1 MPGVE
6 AVEGQEQGRQWLGWA
21 VLFVPITALFAWWG
35 LDAGAYFGPVFYPG
49 EIGILAL
56 LAILL
61 LSAPLRT
68 RLAGAPAVALL
79 ALLGLAAWVLLTII
93 WTPTRE
99 VAVSDT
105 HRVLLYAALF
115 MLGIWIVGLLG
126 ERRELALLPVALAGV
141 VAGVVTV
148 VTFGHGS
155 DFSSYLHDDATL
167 RFPVGYR
174 NANAAFWLISAWP
187 LIALA
192 ARRRFPWPVRALM
205 VGAVTMLLELTVLSE
220 SRGSIP
226 AAVLALVVLIALS
239 RQGLKIALF
248 VALAAIPVVPAIPTL
263 LDVFQHGAADAGAI
277 PLLHDS
283 AQAIL
288 LTTLASVGLAA
299 VYLALVEPRVSIG
312 RRALTRLSW
321 VAAAI
326 AIAVVLAGG
335 AVFVSSHGGPTGFI
349 SQRISELKEGTPDL
363 RSQGTRFGV
372 NVGSNRGDIWRVALN
387 EWKRDPIR
395 GGGAGSWQI
404 EYLREKT
411 VTTTPHDPHSVE
423 MLMLSEFGLPGIL
436 LFVAFVV
443 AAVVA
448 ALRSRRLGPASV
460 TLVAGA
466 LAAATQWF
474 VQASYDWLF
483 FYPAVTAPAI
493 FLLGAAAAPAV
504 RPVAARIRL
513 APRAP
518 ALALLAVTAV
528 AAGALYVSER
538 YTDRGEAEWR
548 TDPLGAYDDF
558 DRAASIDPYAVEPL
572 ISKGSIAR
580 AVGDELTAAEAF
592 REAIDREHDNF
603 TAHYFLGLTLL
614 RSNPALA
621 GRELRTAQRLQPQF
635 ALRALIA
642 RSQAAQARSRAA
654 ARAPC
659 CTPGK

>member
-1 MPGVE
+1 VE
-6 AVEGQEQGRQWLGWA
+6 AVEGQEQERQWLGWA

-49 EIGILAL
+49 EIGVLAL
-56 LAILL
+56 LGLL
-61 LSAPLRT
+61 LFSAPLRT

-79 ALLGLAAWVLLTII
+79 ALLGLAAWVLLTIL

-99 VAVSDT
+99 IAVSDT

-115 MLGIWIVGLLG
+115 VVGIWVAGLLG

-148 VTFGHGS
+148 ITFGHGT
-155 DFSSYLHDDATL
+155 DFASYLHDDATL

-174 NANAAFWLISAWP
+174 NANAAFWLIAAWP
-187 LIALA
+187 LLALA
-192 ARRRFPWPVRALM
+192 ARRQFPWPVRALM

-220 SRGSIP
+220 SRGSVP
-226 AAVLALVVLIALS
+226 ATVLALVVLILLS

-248 VALAAIPVVPAIPTL
+248 TALAAIPVAVAIPTL
-263 LDVFQHGAADAGAI
+263 LDVFQHGAANAGSI

-283 AQAIL
+283 ARMIL
-288 LTTLASVGLAA
+288 FTSLASVVLAA
-299 VYLALVEPRVSIG
+299 AYLALVEPRVSIG
-312 RRALTRLSW
+312 GRALNRLSR
-321 VAAAI
+321 AAA
-326 AIAVVLAGG
+326 AVAVLVVLVGG
-335 AVFVSSHGGPTGFI
+335 AAFVSSHGGPAGFI

-363 RSQGTRFGV
+363 RNQGTRFGV

-387 EWKRDPIR
+387 EWKRDPVR

-411 VTTTPHDPHSVE
+411 VATTPHDPHSVE

-436 LFVAFVV
+436 LFATFVV

-448 ALRSRRLGPASV
+448 ALRSRRLGPASA

-493 FLLGAAAAPAV
+493 FLLGAAAAPGL
-504 RPVAARIRL
+504 RPLATRFRL

-518 ALALLAVTAV
+518 ALVFLAVV
-528 AAGALYVSER
+528 AAAAGGLYIAER
-538 YTDRGEAEWR
+538 YTDRAEAEWR

-558 DRAASIDPYAVEPL
+558 DRAAAIDPYAVEPL

-580 AVGDELTAAEAF
+580 AMGDRITAADAF
-592 REAIDREHDNF
+592 REAIDREPENF

-621 GRELRTAQRLQPQF
+621 GRELRIARRLQPQF

-642 RSQAAQARSRAA
+642 QSQAAQARDRAA

-659 CTPGK
+659 CTPGR